1 MAGVLLGAVAY
12 DPKVV
17 TIWDGFR
24 GWLRDAAG
32 LDFDYVLYSN
42 YERQVSDLVD
52 GRIDVAWNS
61 PLAWVRAR
69 RLAAA
74 RGVSLTPVTMRDTDC
89 DLRSV
94 VVVRADSPVASLAD
108 LAGRVVATGA
118 VDSPQATLLPLSLLR
133 SAGLSP
139 GTDVKVR
146 RFDIGVGLHGDH
158 IGGEREA
165 ARALFAADPAEQVD
179 AACMI
184 DSNLLLFGREGV
196 LPVGAVRVLA
206 QTPPYD
212 HCTMTAGPSAR
223 RRLPLPP
230 LPPSGDSAS
239 CCSAWTTPTPRS
251 GRCLTWRASRN
262 GGRRVF
268 PATSSW
274 NGPSTRPGSTTAT
287 ARSSPTATGRKDA
300 AAWTEPRCR
309 ALTPPPPW
317 PTSPTWGSTRAA
329 TCCSTGRSAAS
340 RRAGG

>member
-1 MAGVLLGAVAY
+1 MTAPLLLGAVAY

-24 GWLRDAAG
+24 AWFAERDVA
-32 LDFDYVLYSN
+32 FDYVLYSH
-42 YERQVSDLVD
+42 YERQVADLVD

-74 RGVSLTPVTMRDTDC
+74 RGVALAPVTMRDTDC

-94 VVVRADSPVASLAD
+94 VVVRADSPAVGLAD

-133 SAGLSP
+133 SAGLTP
-139 GTDVKVR
+139 GTDVRVR

-158 IGGEREA
+158 IGGERAA
-165 ARALFAADPAEQVD
+165 ARALFAADPADQVD

-196 LPVGAVRVLA
+196 LPAGAVRVLA

-212 HCTMTAGPSAR
+212 HCTMTAGPSA
-223 RRLPLPP
+223 
-230 LPPSGDSAS
+230 SA
-239 CCSAWTTPTPRS
+239 ANAGPWAAADDA
-251 GRCLTWRASRN
+251 RASTDTDISD
-262 GGRRVF
+262 
-268 PATSSW
+268 TSDISRF
-274 NGPSTRPGSTTAT
+274 GELLLGMDYADPSLRPLLDLEGLKEWRPPRLSGYEQLERAVDQAGFYDADGAITADGY
-287 ARSSPTATGRKDA
+287 RP
-300 AAWTEPRCR
+300 
-309 ALTPPPPW
+309 
-317 PTSPTWGSTRAA
+317 
-329 TCCSTGRSAAS
+329 
-340 RRAGG
+340 

>member
-1 MAGVLLGAVAY
+1 MGRVLLGAVAY

-24 GWLRDAAG
+24 SWLRDAGG

-94 VVVRADSPVASLAD
+94 VVVRADSAAVSLAD

-133 SAGLSP
+133 SAGLTP
-139 GTDVKVR
+139 GTDVRVR

-165 ARALFAADPAEQVD
+165 ARALFAVDPADRVD

-196 LPVGAVRVLA
+196 LPAGAVRVLA

-212 HCTMTAGPSAR
+212 HCTMTAGPSA
-223 RRLPLPP
+223 
-230 LPPSGDSAS
+230 
-239 CCSAWTTPTPRS
+239 
-251 GRCLTWRASRN
+251 
-262 GGRRVF
+262 
-268 PATSSW
+268 
-274 NGPSTRPGSTTAT
+274 
-287 ARSSPTATGRKDA
+287 
-300 AAWTEPRCR
+300 
-309 ALTPPPPW
+309 
-317 PTSPTWGSTRAA
+317 STRAVRCRRIRHIRYFTIRGA
-329 TCCSTGRSAAS
+329 AARHGLRRRRPPPAARPGGAQGVAAAAAVRLRAAGARRRRGGVLRRRRRDHRGRLPAVRAARDRPAMPSTDAAD
-340 RRAGG
+340 RAGHADLGRPGP